1 MMMYVI
7 LFIAGVCFGVAATSI
22 AVVSG
27 DAERCAECQ
36 RRQARRNDG
45 D

>member
-1 MMMYVI
+1 MI
-7 LFIAGVCFGVAATSI
+7 KLFIALLIGCFIGIVTMAL

-36 RRQARRNDG
+36 RRQQKRSE
-45 D
+45 